1 MSIVDDRT
9 VTRPDAAGG
18 AVATRAAGG
27 AAVTGAAEPSAARI
41 PRPRGAPDRSRDR
54 VRVLV
59 AVGTDTHP
67 FDRLIDW
74 LEQWYAIRAAEV
86 SMVVQYGR
94 SRPPAI
100 PGAVAFLDHTE
111 LGRAMGRSAVVV
123 CHGGPAT
130 ILEARQHGHL
140 PIVVPR
146 DPGLGEHV
154 DDHQQ
159 RFVRRLAAA
168 GMVARCDT
176 QESLT
181 VALDLGVREPAAYAV
196 PVDRDQREA
205 QAAVAQV
212 GRIVEELVAARA
224 RRRTRRWWR
233 R

>member
-1 MSIVDDRT
+1 MSMVSDRSAPT
-9 VTRPDAAGG
+9 DVSGLGADAVRPQQ
-18 AVATRAAGG
+18 
-27 AAVTGAAEPSAARI
+27 I
-41 PRPRGAPDRSRDR
+41 PRPRPAPSPRRTI
-54 VRVLV
+54 VLA

-74 LEQWYAIRAAEV
+74 LEEWYAGTTGQV

-100 PGAVAFLDHTE
+100 PGAVDFLEHDA
-111 LGRAMGRSAVVV
+111 LQRAMARAAVVV

-146 DPGLGEHV
+146 DPKLREHV

-168 GMVARCDT
+168 GMVALC
-176 QESLT
+176 ESRESFT
-181 VALDLGVREPAAYAV
+181 SALDLGVRQPSAYAV
-196 PVDRDQREA
+196 PVNRDRREA
-205 QAAVAQV
+205 QAAVATV
-212 GRIVEELVAARA
+212 GRIVDELIAA
-224 RRRTRRWWR
+224 RRRRRTVRWWR